1 MVVGNTLQPSKR
13 EVDKVFRPILF
24 KQKSNYELVLMKNRR
39 EELTDVPI
47 EYVDSIEFQM
57 GEHIQE
63 PTKINLTIPSHIDR
77 NGEKIE
83 VHLFNMIKGKMQL
96 LLTIDNKKFVFSIE
110 EETVVENKDIS
121 TKSLVA
127 YERFYKFNNTDFY
140 IATDVAT
147 RQLYRK
153 PNETVEVA
161 DGVLNWFEQQ
171 CTGWTVAEITEKARK
186 ELQMC
191 STTRN
196 ITMDAIDKT
205 IVDEIISQSVTID
218 IGDKP
223 LNMTI
228 NMECS
233 VYDTNKRL
241 YMTTTTPFK
250 FNNLPYAISKI
261 KADYVSTSKN
271 FYGIN
276 FTITHTNGHTST
288 HEFPF
293 INCKGLRLVAKPTL
307 TYELGDLTENWV
319 TKYRTFET
327 TATTWM
333 TMLNSICE
341 AFDCIML
348 FDSYH
353 QTVSVCHRDEF
364 GELTNVALTY
374 DNALQ
379 EISKERKLDEL
390 VTRLTVESANTTIAS
405 VNVLGTDYVEC
416 FDYFR
421 DNGIMSEEL
430 QHALDEYDKLLVEKD
445 TEFSRL
451 LLQKHEKDQE
461 LILANSQ
468 LTSLENKYTAEKSI
482 LTAFIKSEESEKQ
495 KAQQVIVADLEAQ
508 IKTKEELIKTLKDQC
523 ANTDT
528 RLVNIGIEIKK
539 ENAVYNGVKLFTDE
553 LLLELSDY
561 IIEKSITDDVHLTAL
576 SVYTYVI
583 EEIKKYQKPIIDF
596 TITSSVEFI
605 KRTGQALS
613 DCIFLGAKMEI
624 EDRSGDITS
633 DDGTVSLYGF
643 TINPNTDDVSSLSFT
658 NNAKAPESP
667 LKAIS
672 KTTQTAKAT
681 KSLTDFYKATWMD
694 IKDKTVDIGKVI
706 NEGLDL
712 AAQKVRSRSEKN
724 IIDMSEAGI
733 FLVDANNND
742 EQLALINDLI
752 SMTTDGWQTSKI
764 AISPEG
770 VIADTLIGRMI
781 LGRELFISN
790 DNVSLAIRDN
800 GMTIRDRKETDRIFL
815 GLDADQ
821 NPEFRL
827 GAKEDK
833 SHLVWDKDGL
843 DIKAD
848 KIMLGSENIVTES
861 KLEQTA
867 DAIRMEVANVADGL
881 RSEIKVTADEIRLEV
896 ANEVE
901 GLNSTISQTAKEI
914 RLEVSNAIDGVNTTI
929 QQNAESIRLAVESI
943 EGMKTEIKL
952 NKDSI
957 ASKVDA
963 DGVVSVVKQNP
974 DCVQF
979 GFNGIS
985 DCVTID
991 ATGIIIRHG
1000 NSYSKL
1006 DGNGFNRWDG
1016 SNKRSYHYLQY
1027 MGQVDM
1033 DSEETVEVTLPSEFK
1048 GKDFTVVVGI
1058 KRVQMAYEVYQ
1069 EKFLLM
1075 GFYAELV
1082 SVDKARGTFKAY
1094 GSIRGVDSKDISG
1107 SALIAGADYAQDK
1120 LRPIMAYWVYA

>member
-1 MVVGNTLQPSKR
+1 MR
-13 EVDKVFRPILF
+13 
-24 KQKSNYELVLMKNRR
+24 NRR

-47 EYVDSIEFQM
+47 EYVTDIVFEM
-57 GEHIQE
+57 GEYIQE
-63 PTKINLTIPSHIDR
+63 PTKINLSIPSHIDR
-77 NGEKIE
+77 NGKKIE
-83 VHLFNMIKGKMQL
+83 VPLFNMIKGKMQL
-96 LLTIDNKKFVFSIE
+96 LLTIDDKKYVFSIE
-110 EETVVENKDIS
+110 EESETETKDIS
-121 TKSLVA
+121 TKTLVA
-127 YERFYKFNNTDFY
+127 YEKQYKFNNTDFY
-140 IATDVAT
+140 IATDIAT

-171 CTGWTVAEITEKARK
+171 CTGWTVAEVTEKARK
-186 ELQMC
+186 ELTMC
-191 STTRN
+191 SSTQN
-196 ITMDAIDKT
+196 IVMDAIDKT
-205 IVDEIISQSVTID
+205 VVDEIINQAISVD
-218 IGDKP
+218 VGNKP

-233 VYDTNKRL
+233 IYDTNGRL
-241 YMTTTTPFK
+241 YMTTTTPFQ
-250 FNNLPYAISKI
+250 FNNLPYAISRI
-261 KADYVSTSKN
+261 KAKYISTSKN
-271 FYGIN
+271 FYGIE
-276 FTITHTNGHTST
+276 FTITYVNNHTST
-288 HEFPF
+288 HEFAF
-293 INCKGLRLVAKPTL
+293 VNCKGLRLVAKPTL

-319 TKYRTFET
+319 TKYRTFEA
-327 TATTWM
+327 TATTWT
-333 TMLNSICE
+333 TMLNNICE
-341 AFDCIML
+341 AFDCIIL
-348 FDSYH
+348 FDSYN
-353 QTVSVCHRDEF
+353 QTISVCHRDEF

-379 EISKERKLDEL
+379 EISKQRKLDEI

-416 FDYFR
+416 FDYFKE
-421 DNGIMSEEL
+421 NGIMSEEL
-430 QHALDEYDKLLVEKD
+430 QHALEEYEKLLVEKD

-451 LLQKHEKDQE
+451 LLEKHEKDQE

-468 LTSLENKYTAEKSI
+468 LTSLEGKYTGEKAI
-482 LTAFIKSEESEKQ
+482 LTAFIKSNEPDKQ
-495 KAQQVIVADLEAQ
+495 REQQKIVADLEGQ
-508 IKTKEELIKTLKDQC
+508 IKAKESLINTLKDQC
-523 ANTDT
+523 ANMDT
-528 RLVNIGIEIKK
+528 RLTNIGIEIKK
-539 ENAVYNGVKLFTDE
+539 ENAVRNGVKLFTDD

-561 IIEKSITDDVHLTAL
+561 VIEKSITDDVHLTAL
-576 SVYTYVI
+576 SVYTYVT

-596 TITSSVEFI
+596 SIASSMEFI
-605 KRTGQALS
+605 KRTGQSLS

-624 EDRSGDITS
+624 EDRTGEIAS

-643 TINPNTDDVSSLSFT
+643 TIDPNADDVSSLSFT

-681 KSLTDFYKATWMD
+681 KTLTDFYKATWMD

-733 FLVDANNND
+733 FLVDANNNN

-781 LGRELFISN
+781 LGQELYISN

-800 GMTIRDRKETDRIFL
+800 GMTIRDRVGTDKIFL
-815 GLDADQ
+815 GLDEDQ

-827 GAKEDK
+827 GTKEDR
-833 SHLVWDKDGL
+833 SHLVWDKNGL

-848 KIMLGSENIVTES
+848 KIMLGSENIITES

-867 DAIRMEVANVADGL
+867 EAIRLEVQNVADGL
-881 RSEIKVTADEIRLEV
+881 RSEIKLTADEIRLEV
-896 ANEVE
+896 ADEVR

-914 RLEVSNAIDGVNTTI
+914 RLEVKNSIDGVNSTI
-929 QQNAESIRLAVESI
+929 QQNAENIRLAVESI
-943 EGMKTEIKL
+943 EGMKAEIKV

-963 DGVVSVVKQNP
+963 QGVVSVVKQNP

-985 DCVTID
+985 DNVTID
-991 ATGIIIRHG
+991 ATGITIRHG

-1006 DGNGFNRWDG
+1006 DANGFNRWDG
-1016 SNKRSYHYLQY
+1016 SLQHSYHYLQY
-1027 MGQVDM
+1027 MGQVDIE
-1033 DSEETVEVTLPSEFK
+1033 SEQRVTITLPNEFK
-1048 GKDFTVVVGI
+1048 GRNFNVIVGI
-1058 KRVQMAYEVYQ
+1058 KRVRMAYEVYE

-1075 GFYAELV
+1075 GFYAEV
-1082 SVDKARGTFKAY
+1082 ENIDKRNGTFTVY
-1094 GSIRGVDSKDISG
+1094 GSVRAVDSKNTTG
-1107 SALIAGADYAQDK
+1107 GALIAGADYAQDK
-1120 LRPIMAYWVYA
+1120 LHPIVAYWVYA